1 MNQNI
6 SLQIFDELGKAFD
19 WHQISDF
26 NCHGTKYLFSVDIKY
41 FSQLVSAI
49 LSLPPLHP
57 VLLHTLFWPRWVSSF
72 DLFLTQKNIF
82 FLDPN
87 VTRLLSHSLALLTS
101 YPIIMISNMVNFQ
114 VLILFSISP
123 VTKFAFEIEF
133 LISQVL
139 TVFAAVAA
147 YAVPSNDFKIN
158 CCSD

>member
-1 MNQNI
+1 
-6 SLQIFDELGKAFD
+6 
-19 WHQISDF
+19 
-26 NCHGTKYLFSVDIKY
+26 
-41 FSQLVSAI
+41 
-49 LSLPPLHP
+49 
-57 VLLHTLFWPRWVSSF
+57 
-72 DLFLTQKNIF
+72 
-82 FLDPN
+82 
-87 VTRLLSHSLALLTS
+87 
-101 YPIIMISNMVNFQ
+101 MISNMVNFQ

>member
-1 MNQNI
+1 MLINTQNI
-6 SLQIFDELGKAFD
+6 SLQMVDEVGKAFD

-26 NCHGTKYLFSVDIKY
+26 NCHQISVLSWYKFFFPVGLSHLILATPASCSPPHIILAK
-41 FSQLVSAI
+41 VSFKLWLI
-49 LSLPPLHP
+49 LDSKKH
-57 VLLHTLFWPRWVSSF
+57 
-72 DLFLTQKNIF
+72 F

-114 VLILFSISP
+114 VLILFSISS
-123 VTKFAFEIEF
+123 VTKFVFEIEF

-139 TVFAAVAA
+139 IVFAAVS
-147 YAVPSNDFKIN
+147 AVPSKDFKVN

>member
-26 NCHGTKYLFSVDIKY
+26 NCHGTKYLFSVDLKIF
-41 FSQLVSAI
+41 FSVGLSHLI
-49 LSLPPLHP
+49 LATPASCSPPHIILAK
-57 VLLHTLFWPRWVSSF
+57 VGFKLWLILDSKK
-72 DLFLTQKNIF
+72 QF

-114 VLILFSISP
+114 VLILFSISS
-123 VTKFAFEIEF
+123 VTV
-133 LISQVL
+133 LI
-139 TVFAAVAA
+139 VFAAAA
-147 YAVPSNDFKIN
+147 AAAASAVPSNDFKIN